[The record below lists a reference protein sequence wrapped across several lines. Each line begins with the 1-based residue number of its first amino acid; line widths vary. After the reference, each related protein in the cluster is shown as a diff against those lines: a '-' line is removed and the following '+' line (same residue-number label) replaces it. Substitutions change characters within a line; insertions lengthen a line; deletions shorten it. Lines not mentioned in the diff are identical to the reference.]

1 MKMTVTSQPSQLRAG
16 PRAVALGCF
25 DGVHVGHRA
34 LVASAGRAGLRTT
47 VVTFDP
53 HPRQLVGTGVQLI
66 SSVRRRSELLTA
78 AGADDVL
85 VTAFSRAVAAMPPEE
100 WIGAVLTPIDT
111 RQVFVGEGFRFGYRR
126 SGDADTLR
134 EHGIEVVVHALEAGA
149 SSTRV
154 RGLIASG
161 QLAEAE
167 SLLARP
173 VEIEG
178 RVVAVA
184 GPDSYLMRPAEG
196 TVCPP
201 PGSYRGRT
209 ASGPADVV
217 VGPARRILVGTVA
230 AEVVRPGDRWS
241 VQLSSSGP
249 VVDLPDPVKPGR
261 FLPGSHEQPSM

>member
-1 MKMTVTSQPSQLRAG
+1 MKMTVTSQPSELRTG

-34 LVASAGRAGLRTT
+34 LVASARRAGLRTT

-53 HPRQLVGTGVQLI
+53 HPRHLLGAGVQLI
-66 SSVRRRSELLTA
+66 SSVRRRSELLTS

-85 VTAFSRAVAAMPPEE
+85 VTAFSRAVAAMAPGE
-100 WIGAVLTPIDT
+100 WINTVLTPIDT

-154 RGLIASG
+154 RGLIGAG

-178 RVVAVA
+178 LVSAVVRPA
-184 GPDSYLMRPAEG
+184 SYLMRPAEG

-201 PGSYRGRT
+201 PGHYRGRT

-217 VGPARRILVGTVA
+217 VGPARQVLVCALA
-230 AEVVRPGDRWS
+230 AEIVRPGDRCS
-241 VQLSSSGP
+241 VQLPSSEP
-249 VVDLPDPVKPGR
+249 VVDPADAVDPRR
-261 FLPGSHEQPSM
+261 FLPGSHEQRRM